1 MDYTMTI
8 KPSHQSAPFIT
19 ASSSSS
25 HKHSSANISS
35 VLDQADIYSSR
46 KSHVFT
52 AESENHPSIAT
63 IGSSSYAVFRKLRSL
78 VPECASLSDTEL
90 VKVASQTSDE
100 MMLAKQKVLAF
111 TFQSLGIESVRHLL
125 ETRKLERRQYIKS
138 NLTESERKAKED
150 VFRAVFN
157 QLVSKELSN
166 LSFEPSL
173 TSSSI
178 LSSKINYIKVLT
190 FLVDAIQRISY
201 KASSSVSKPSIKK
214 AFSTSSL
221 REKAGNSTA
230 RSNLASTEKQSILQ
244 TVNVKNQTSG
254 TNGRL
259 TSIASMSNI
268 TEKHP
273 LAISDSVLSIAR
285 EANRQN
291 SSSKTSTS
299 GTLKADKTDIGYF
312 EEKNR
317 LLSNQSRELKQEMD
331 QLKKAYTK
339 LQAEY
344 TALKDL
350 YDSAT
355 KEATVTDVKLDPS
368 AVLSSLN
375 RRRIM
380 LLKSQNIQLFR
391 QVDLY
396 KNEIVSREES
406 VYDVSGAAKKIQ
418 TKLKELFSGQ
428 EFLKEKEKKS
438 QFMECL
444 GMLESMYKHSTRHVR
459 DHLDPDQ
466 ESRSTSFR
474 FVSAFVSSKGL
485 LLENSKNLT
494 IDDISSGGIGHI
506 NLRHV
511 SRLENEMHTLYGELT
526 KLDKCISTAVTPN
539 ISSIIEKH
547 VLDTLQSALN
557 QTMVVAEG
565 LFSLQLLIPAPP
577 LPKLDK
583 VLKDPGERPPTLKAI
598 VDCLPVSTKT
608 KLQEPLLLLEKSLAT
623 EQKLHSIELDALKKE
638 LKFHQDVYSKYN
650 IMISEVVQKLDS
662 RRKHIAKLLI
672 ESVTPLADLQQK
684 LGSLELTREAVTV
697 FLEDFESTLAM
708 VMKRITELENIGSDD
723 K

>member
-1 MDYTMTI
+1 MTI

-111 TFQSLGIESVRHLL
+111 TFQSLGIES
-125 ETRKLERRQYIKS
+125 RQYIKS

-350 YDSAT
+350 
-355 KEATVTDVKLDPS
+355 
-368 AVLSSLN
+368 
-375 RRRIM
+375 RRIM